1 MKNKKKIIIIGGIV
15 LIVAVAVYLIL
26 GQANSGME
34 VTVIDV
40 EESSI
45 VKTVDMSGSV
55 FANDSQDIEIPAGV
69 EVREVYFEEN
79 DFVNKGDVLALLD
92 SVDLNLQ
99 LEKAKV
105 SLAQINADINN
116 PGSKIPGTD
125 DKVLTNNIEKANEA
139 YKKAESDLVLAK
151 EELEK
156 TKLLY
161 QVGGI
166 SESDFKNQE
175 TLVENLESGLEIA
188 SLNLKDAELRY
199 SDYFSQ
205 TGDIKKDL
213 ERQRQIALLDIQDIE
228 DKIKDSIEDSEIKAE
243 ISGVITKFD
252 LKKDRKTNNNEIIK
266 IQDPDSFK
274 FIAMVPQE
282 DAILIEKDQDAYI
295 TIVGVAGTYDGSVS
309 SKSKTAI
316 VDQASGSSTPKFEIT
331 IEILNEDDSFVSGF
345 DADAS
350 VETGVVENTLTLKNE
365 AIKTDEDGNDF
376 VYLVDNDNKARK
388 TIVETG
394 LSDGFKTQ
402 IISGL
407 EAVDRVVSNP
417 PMELSDGSDLKIE

>member
-1 MKNKKKIIIIGGIV
+1 MNKKKIIIIGAII
-15 LIVAVAVYLIL
+15 LIIIVAIFLIL
-26 GQANSGME
+26 RQSNKGLE

-55 FANDSQDIEIPAGV
+55 YANDNQDIEIPAGV
-69 EVREVYFEEN
+69 KVKEVFFEEN
-79 DFVNKGDVLALLD
+79 AFVNKGDVLAVLD
-92 SVDLNLQ
+92 SVDLSLQ

-105 SLAQINADINN
+105 ALDQINADINN
-116 PGSKIPGTD
+116 PGSKIAGTD
-125 DKVLTNNIEKANEA
+125 NQVLSNNIEKANEA

-161 QVGGI
+161 EVGGT

-175 TLVENLESGLEIA
+175 TSVENLKSNLEISGL
-188 SLNLKDAELRY
+188 NVKDAKLRY
-199 SDYFSQ
+199 SDYYNQS
-205 TGDIKKDL
+205 GDIKKDL
-213 ERQRQIALLDIQDIE
+213 ERQKQIALLDIQDIE

-243 ISGVITKFD
+243 ISGIITKFE
-252 LKKDRKTNNNEIIK
+252 LKKDRKTNNNELIK

-274 FIAMVPQE
+274 FTAMVPQE
-282 DAILIEKDQDAYI
+282 DAILIEKEQKSYI
-295 TIVGVAGTYDGSVS
+295 TIAGVTGTYDGLVS

-316 VDQASGSSTPKFEIT
+316 VDQASGSSTPKVEIT

-345 DADAS
+345 DADATI
-350 VETGVVENTLTLKNE
+350 ETGVVENTLTLKNE
-365 AIKTDEDGNDF
+365 AIKSDEEGNIF
-376 VYLVDNDNKARK
+376 VYLVDNDNKAKK
-388 TIVETG
+388 TIIETG

-402 IISGL
+402 ILSGL
-407 EAVDRVVSNP
+407 ELVDKVVSNP
-417 PMELSDGSDLKIE
+417 PMELSDGSDLKIQ